1 MFDYLPGYVI
11 TIINSFDISKI
22 TEIRLRVGKP
32 LTVQIDGNYFE
43 VNKPSMPKI
52 SISDIQSTLAR
63 AMKHSVYAYSDT
75 IKRGYIYG
83 DDGERIGLAGTC
95 VYDGE
100 EIRNLKDIQSLCV
113 RIPHEIIGCADYLSE
128 KCFSCGLKSL
138 LIISPPGC
146 GKTTFLRDAARLISD
161 KYKQNVLVIDEKNEL
176 SAGGKFNLGKFT
188 DILSSCKK
196 DFGFYTG
203 VLNLCPN
210 VIITDELFT
219 EADIAAAKKAV
230 LSGVRVLASAHAS
243 CVDELK
249 KKDCF
254 SSLLSSGIFDYVVV
268 LNSDVRKR
276 GVKEIV
282 IL

>member
-1 MFDYLPGYVI
+1 MFDYLPDYVN
-11 TIINSFDISKI
+11 TIINSYDVSKI

-32 LTVQIDGNYFE
+32 LTIQIDGSYFD
-43 VNKPSMPKI
+43 VSKPGLPKI
-52 SISDIQSTLAR
+52 SISDINSTLAR

-83 DDGERIGLAGTC
+83 KKGERIGLAGTC
-95 VYDGE
+95 VYDGDE
-100 EIRNLKDIQSLCV
+100 LRNFKDIQGLCV
-113 RIPHEIIGCADYLSE
+113 RIPHEIIGCADFLFE

-146 GKTTFLRDAARLISD
+146 GKTTVLRDSARLISD
-161 KYKQNVLVIDEKNEL
+161 KFKQNVLVIDEKNEL
-176 SAGGKFNLGKFT
+176 AAGGKFNLGKFT
-188 DILSSCKK
+188 DVLSSCKK
-196 DFGFYTG
+196 EFGFYSG

-219 EADIAAAKKAV
+219 DADISAAKKAA
-230 LSGVRVLASAHAS
+230 LSGVKVLASAHGS

-249 KKDCF
+249 QKDCF
-254 SSLLSSGIFDYVVV
+254 KSLLSSGVFDYAVI

-276 GVKEIV
+276 GLKEIV
-282 IL
+282 RL